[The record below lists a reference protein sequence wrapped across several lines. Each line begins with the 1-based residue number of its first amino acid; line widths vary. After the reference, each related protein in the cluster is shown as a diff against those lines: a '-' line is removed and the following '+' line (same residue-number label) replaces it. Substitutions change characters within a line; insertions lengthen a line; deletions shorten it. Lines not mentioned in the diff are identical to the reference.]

1 MLMTQLLLNI
11 EDVSILPVLKKFI
24 GSLKGVSI
32 SKVDSTTEKSS
43 WLDEIGEGWKDD
55 RTTDQI
61 IKDIKETRTVNKD
74 IEL

>member
-1 MLMTQLLLNI
+1 MTQMILNI

-32 SKVDSTTEKSS
+32 SPVDSTVKKSC
-43 WLDEIGEGWKDD
+43 WIDEIGEGWKDD
-55 RTTDQI
+55 RTTEQI
-61 IKDIKETRTVNKD
+61 IKDIKASRTANKD